1 MDVHFNAYKVK
12 YQQLNYFLRP
22 IRNSQMIA
30 SINIFVNLDDLFH
43 SLHRPII
50 NNEFQVCGIDAS
62 KQLISNCFNVL
73 GHYRN
78 WALKEGLRVKVFG
91 IYTSN
96 LRSFKNNIY
105 IHDYRKRFRELNDE
119 ASGEYY
125 FINQAI
131 YNALPQLGIIANY
144 IPDVYM
150 IDSKYL
156 EPSMLPLYLFEN
168 RFRSNWNVLISR
180 DSYDLQYA
188 YRNKWSVISPKGD
201 NSYFVNEK
209 NMWDYLNIRERIYK
223 DPIELQYDYSLYTIS
238 KAIVGDKY
246 RNIPRLRK
254 IGWKTLFKY
263 LDDIKEQDHS
273 SSVLS
278 KKNLLI
284 LLKDKK
290 ISNDDINNNIYC
302 IDIDMQDNALM
313 DIDKTSISIQLQD
326 IPDDRNL
333 QIMNNQIFAKYPINL
348 QFLRNQSAYKS
359 PFD

>member
-1 MDVHFNAYKVK
+1 MDIHFNAYKVK
-12 YQQLNYFLRP
+12 YQQMNYFLKP
-22 IRNSQMIA
+22 IRNSQII
-30 SINIFVNLDDLFH
+30 STINIFISLDDLFH
-43 SLHRPII
+43 SLHKPIV
-50 NNEFQVCGIDAS
+50 NNEFQVCGTDAS
-62 KQLISNCFNVL
+62 KQLISNAFNVL

-78 WALKEGLRVKVFG
+78 WAIKERLNVRVFG

-119 ASGEYY
+119 SSGVYY

-131 YNALPQLGIIANY
+131 FNALPQLNIISNY
-144 IPDVYM
+144 IPGVYM

-156 EPSMLPLYLFEN
+156 EPSMLPLYISEN
-168 RFRSNWNVLISR
+168 VFNADWNIVVSR

-188 YRNKWSVISPKGD
+188 YRNKWSLISPRGD
-201 NSYFVNEK
+201 NSYFINEK
-209 NMWDYLNIRERIYK
+209 NMWDYLNIKERIYK

-246 RNIPRLRK
+246 RDIPRLRK

-263 LDDIKEQDHS
+263 LDEIKEEDHS
-273 SSVLS
+273 SVILS
-278 KKNLLI
+278 KRNLLK
-284 LLKDKK
+284 LLQDKK
-290 ISNDDINNNIYC
+290 ITDEDINNNIYC
-302 IDIDMQDNALM
+302 IDIDMQYNALM
-313 DIDKTSISIQLQD
+313 DIDRTAIQVQIQD

-333 QIMNNQIFAKYPINL
+333 QIMNNSIFSKFPINL
-348 QFLRNQSAYKS
+348 QFLRNQSASKT